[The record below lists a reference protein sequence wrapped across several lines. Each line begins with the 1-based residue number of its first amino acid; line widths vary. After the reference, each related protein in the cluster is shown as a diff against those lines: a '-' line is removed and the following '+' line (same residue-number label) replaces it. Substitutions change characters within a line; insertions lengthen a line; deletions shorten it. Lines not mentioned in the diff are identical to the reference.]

1 MAVLSDANLSG
12 FGKYVVELRNQVQ
25 TLQTQLTTAEKELN
39 SSTGATFRTEY
50 AKGKKAC
57 DNIASLID
65 ILQDLENR
73 LSILVSDSHSFVG
86 LLRHIVYEEG

>member
-50 AKGKKAC
+50 AKGKKASA
-57 DNIASLID
+57 NISAVID
-65 ILQDLENR
+65 ILQTLKKDLNV
-73 LSILVSDSHSFVG
+73 LITDAYAFYTTSVNASKKK
-86 LLRHIVYEEG
+86 

>member
-1 MAVLSDANLSG
+1 MILNDSNLKD
-12 FGKYVVELRNQVQ
+12 FEREVWDLQHNITK
-25 TLQTQLTTAEKELN
+25 LQTELTTAEKELN
-39 SSTGATFRTEY
+39 NPIGATFRTEY